1 MRTLFSALLC
11 ASLLTTAACGV
22 SVLPETKRS
31 AHFMATAKH
40 LDLGGQVYLYA
51 DLDGDIVKL
60 TALISEWF
68 EELKKE
74 DPDPDLAKID
84 LKKLV
89 ALLGFNEIKAIGL
102 SSYKTGEVFHNKGFI
117 YHPAKPTG
125 FMRLVGDKARAF
137 ETPGWAPADADL
149 VFEQDYNF
157 HGGFQTIEAMMRQVM
172 GPEADQ
178 ALAELSKPIPQM
190 HVSVRQI
197 IEKLDTR
204 IVGVVRIHE
213 DQLIQIPGEEFSF
226 PFTELALGVDGL
238 AFVFDDL
245 VETFGSMPMLKVT
258 ADKDYQSIEVT
269 APLPEALA
277 LYKPVLAKDVKTG
290 RVYFATSLALLREFK
305 PGPESLGKSKAF
317 RQATLGLPTRG
328 NGLTFMSAG
337 FTGKLMTWLK
347 KLGEKDEEMAI
358 VMGML
363 EGLLPA
369 EGMPMASCNGMLPDG
384 FAFASNSSMS
394 HKLTIMA
401 FGYANPMMIGML
413 AAIAIPAFVGYR
425 DAAAEMP
432 AAAAPAAIPPAPV
445 EAPAPPAPAAAPAK
459 SE

>member
-11 ASLLTTAACGV
+11 ACLLTTAACGV

-31 AHFMATAKH
+31 EHFMATAKH

-51 DLDGDIVKL
+51 DLDGDIEKL

-74 DPDPDLAKID
+74 DPDLAKID
-84 LKKLV
+84 LEKLV
-89 ALLGFNEIKAIGL
+89 ALLGFNQIKAVGL
-102 SSYKTGEVFHNKGFI
+102 SSYKAGDLFHNKGII

-125 FMRLVGDKARAF
+125 FMRLAGDGARPF
-137 ETPGWAPADADL
+137 ETPAWAPADADL

-157 HGGFQTIEAMMRQVM
+157 HGGFSTVEAMLREVM
-172 GPEADQ
+172 GAEADQ
-178 ALAELSKPIPQM
+178 ALAELSQPIPQM

-213 DQLIQIPGEEFSF
+213 GQLIQIPGEDFSF
-226 PFTELALGVDGL
+226 PFTELAIGVDGL

-245 VETFGSMPMLKVT
+245 VETFGGMPMLKVT
-258 ADKDYQSIEVT
+258 ADEDFHSIAVT

-290 RVYFATSLALLREFK
+290 RVYFATSLALLREFV
-305 PGPESLGKSKAF
+305 PGPKSLGKSKDF
-317 RQATLGLPTRG
+317 RQATRGLPTRG
-328 NGLTFMSAG
+328 NGLTYMSAG
-337 FTGKLMTWLK
+337 FIGKLMTWMN
-347 KLGEKDEEMAI
+347 KLGEQDEEMAI
-358 VMGML
+358 MMRLVQALVPEKGV
-363 EGLLPA
+363 A
-369 EGMPMASCNGMLPDG
+369 MASCNGMLPDG
-384 FAFASNSSMS
+384 FVFASNSSAS

-413 AAIAIPAFVGYR
+413 AAIAIPTFIGYR
-425 DAAAEMP
+425 DAAASVEVP
-432 AAAAPAAIPPAPV
+432 AQPL
-445 EAPAPPAPAAAPAK
+445 PAAAPPEPAAPVPAPAPAK
-459 SE
+459 SK